1 MRSVAEVYLRDVL
14 ASDLPVHFEHQSD
27 PESARLSMT
36 AARDRAAFDAHW
48 TKILEDSAAVVQ
60 TIVADGE
67 VAGSAFCFLHD
78 DKREVG
84 YRIGQQHWG
93 RGIATAALAQLVA
106 QVPER
111 PLYATVA
118 EHNPAS
124 LKVLEKSGFRRI
136 GVERDGEVIMRV
148 LRLD

>member
-1 MRSVAEVYLRDVL
+1 MHSVAEVYLRDVL

-27 PESARLSMT
+27 PESARLSIT
-36 AARDRAAFDAHW
+36 APRDRAAFDAHW

-78 DKREVG
+78 NKREVG
-84 YRIGQQHWG
+84 YRIGREHWG
-93 RGIATAALAQLVA
+93 RGIASAALRLLLAEVA
-106 QVPER
+106 ER

-124 LKVLEKSGFRRI
+124 LRVLEKCGFRRI
-136 GVERDGEVIMRV
+136 GVERDDEAIMHV